1 MNVKDYVGD
10 LIGASLLIT
19 ESRIIA
25 DYLLKDL
32 SDDEWKSLVI
42 EQNILQKRS
51 AQTASRYTKTIRH
64 RVGGLGDDFIA
75 SLLEST
81 ERAYI
86 QLLMAALLIDSPIVA
101 DFMRLSL
108 AEARRTYKPTLAS
121 DAWTEFYDTQIRVYP
136 ELNKFFES
144 TINKMGNNAIKS
156 LVDSGYLSTSR
167 KRQIQPVYLLP
178 EVKECLISINRE
190 DLIDVMECTI

>member
-64 RVGGLGDDFIA
+64 RVEGL
-75 SLLEST
+75 
-81 ERAYI
+81 
-86 QLLMAALLIDSPIVA
+86 
-101 DFMRLSL
+101 
-108 AEARRTYKPTLAS
+108 
-121 DAWTEFYDTQIRVYP
+121 
-136 ELNKFFES
+136 
-144 TINKMGNNAIKS
+144 AI
-156 LVDSGYLSTSR
+156 
-167 KRQIQPVYLLP
+167 
-178 EVKECLISINRE
+178 
-190 DLIDVMECTI
+190 